1 MRPVRSLLAYVTGV
15 ILGGALLA
23 PWLYALAQQAASSFP
38 ALKALAQQPF
48 HRYVHRSW
56 LVLAVVGLCP
66 LLRSLGVQSSGEIG
80 LVRPSGQGRR
90 WSAGFALGFCSLA
103 CLALLAVGLG
113 ARGLVAG
120 LTAADFFRQLAGA
133 TLAALGVSILEEI
146 LFRGV
151 LFGGLRKA
159 FPWPVALVVSSAVY
173 ALVHFFQKPEWSGPV
188 GWASGLA
195 LVPGMLGGFGEF
207 RALVPGFFNLTLAGV
222 LLGLAFQRT
231 GNLYFSFGLHA
242 GWIFWLRFYGV
253 VTQPLGDG
261 SAWFW
266 GTNRLTDGWLALII
280 LSLVLVFVM
289 RLPAAE
295 KVPAQTQ

>member
-1 MRPVRSLLAYVTGV
+1 MTGV

-23 PWLYALAQQAASSFP
+23 PWLYALAQQGANSFP
-38 ALKALAQQPF
+38 VLRALAQQPF

-56 LVLAVVGLCP
+56 LVLALLGLWP
-66 LLRSLGVQSSGEIG
+66 LLRSLGVRSSGEIG
-80 LVRPSGQGRR
+80 LMRPSGQWRR
-90 WSAGFALGFCSLA
+90 WSAGFALGFGSLA

-113 ARGLVAG
+113 ARGLAG
-120 LTAADFFRQLAGA
+120 SVTAADLFRQLAGA
-133 TLAALGVSILEEI
+133 ILAALGVSILEEI

-151 LFGGLRKA
+151 LFGSLRKA
-159 FPWPVALVVSSAVY
+159 FRWPVALVISSAVY
-173 ALVHFFQKPEWSGPV
+173 ALVHFFQKPEWFGPV

-195 LVPGMLGGFGEF
+195 LAPGMLRGFGEF

-253 VTQPLGDG
+253 ATRPLGDRY
-261 SAWFW
+261 AWFW

-289 RLPAAE
+289 RLPAAD
-295 KVPAQTQ
+295 KVPAQAQ